1 MARRLEPT
9 ISFNFPFNHFF
20 LSSLNPLNPLS
31 FNPLSLKGRGLPP
44 EGIPP
49 KPVTINFNILSQK
62 IHKKTCQFISLRP
75 QKHPTFD
82 AFGTPK
88 IHENSHRGP
97 FGALL
102 GQKAPRIFFEV
113 IFWGTLFDPWASK
126 VPSKT
131 PPKKHLN
138 FNASKIMKK

>member
-1 MARRLEPT
+1 MVSAVGTPVAPKALLIT
-9 ISFNFPFNHFF
+9 KIN
-20 LSSLNPLNPLS
+20 SSQN
-31 FNPLSLKGRGLPP
+31 
-44 EGIPP
+44 
-49 KPVTINFNILSQK
+49 TYQK
-62 IHKKTCQFISLRP
+62 SYIFVGLRP
-75 QKHPTFD
+75 QKHATVG
-82 AFGTPK
+82 ALGTPK
-88 IHENSHRGP
+88 IYENPPRGP

-102 GQKAPRIFFEV
+102 GQKALRFFFKA